1 MYYFGVL
8 LWYYVSLPV
17 SLILFAGFSPE
28 TTSLGLSVPIFHDKL
43 LSVISSVS
51 ALLAP
56 AFTAPREASQLTP
69 NVFALRLCYVGKF
82 ISWFLQSFCFLPYC
96 AKLCSSELG
105 SLPVHVLYV

>member
-28 TTSLGLSVPIFHDKL
+28 MASLGLSVPIFHDKL

-56 AFTAPREASQLTP
+56 AFTAPREASPLIP
-69 NVFALRLCYVGKF
+69 HVFPLQLCYVGKF